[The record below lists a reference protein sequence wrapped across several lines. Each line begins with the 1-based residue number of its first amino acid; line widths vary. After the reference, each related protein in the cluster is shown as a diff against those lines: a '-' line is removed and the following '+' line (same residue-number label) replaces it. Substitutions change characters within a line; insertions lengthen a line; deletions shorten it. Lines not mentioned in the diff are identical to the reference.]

1 MRLGEGGEIQFRG
14 RTVFKGYWNAPDLTA
29 HAFTADGWYR
39 TGDIGRFDSEG
50 RLILSGR
57 IKDIIVLPNGFNV
70 FPEDLENALRVA
82 GLRESVVVE
91 TAPGRVEAVVLGDAD
106 LAPADRRARM
116 DAALKAANAALG
128 PNQRIAAWRLWP
140 DEDFPRTH
148 TLKVKR
154 DPVRRWAAGDAPLPV
169 SEGR

>member
-1 MRLGEGGEIQFRG
+1 MRLGEGGEIQFHG
-14 RTVFKGYWNAPDLTA
+14 RTVFKGYWNAPELTA
-29 HAFTADGWYR
+29 QAFTADGWYR
-39 TGDIGRFDSEG
+39 TGDIGRFDGAG

-106 LAPADRRARM
+106 LPPEDQRARM

-140 DEDFPRTH
+140 EEDFPRTH

-154 DPVRRWAAGDAPLPV
+154 DPVRRWAASDAPLPV
-169 SEGR
+169 SDGS